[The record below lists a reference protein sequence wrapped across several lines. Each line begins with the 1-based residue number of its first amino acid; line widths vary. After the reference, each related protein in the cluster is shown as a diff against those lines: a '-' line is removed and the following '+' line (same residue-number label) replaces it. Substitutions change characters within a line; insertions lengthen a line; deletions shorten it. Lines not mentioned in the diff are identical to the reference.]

1 MTRREYVVSLT
12 INGVK
17 ISKAIIDSHY
27 ELRHADSISD
37 DLILR
42 LLQLLDGQEFE
53 PEQEIDEYQYFV
65 SDRLEFE
72 GKYYKLIWL
81 LEENQ
86 IYIGIINAYRR

>member
-81 LEENQ
+81 LEKNQ
-86 IYIGIINAYRR
+86 IYIGVINAYRR